1 MNNQPSW
8 TSVES
13 QDSPESP
20 LHVHMSH
27 LEQLLLEQGYARS
40 TLRQKT
46 RVLVDFDKWL
56 HRRRIKLA
64 TLDVHHITMFLNH
77 RRSCGRYCRGD
88 PAVLR
93 WLMVGLRGAG
103 FVPTIETKPSPLDL
117 IVTRFTEYLISER
130 GLRPAT
136 VKNYLAEIRK
146 FLLQRF
152 QSDQVLLG
160 KLSPDDVTGFVLRQA
175 RVVCAH
181 RAQVVAGSL
190 RSFLRFLY
198 ERGHI
203 GVDLAAVVPAVA
215 NRRCLGLPKF
225 LPPEQIE
232 SLLET
237 CDEVTPAGRRDCG
250 ILLLLARLGLRAGE
264 VVHMALDDIDWD
276 AGEIA
281 IRGKG
286 RGEDRLPLPR
296 DVGEALAGY
305 LRQGRPRCS
314 SRRVFIRLR
323 APNQGFAGPGAI
335 GNVVRRALSRAGLNP
350 AFKGAHL
357 LRHSLATRMLRAGAS
372 LAEIGEILR
381 HRHPSTTEIYAK
393 VDLAALRTVAQ
404 PWPGGEV

>member
-1 MNNQPSW
+1 MP
-8 TSVES
+8 
-13 QDSPESP
+13 
-20 LHVHMSH
+20 H
-27 LEQLLLEQGYARS
+27 LEQLLSTQGYAKS
-40 TLRQKT
+40 TIQEKIQ
-46 RVLVDFDKWL
+46 VLVDFDQWL
-56 HRRRIKLA
+56 HKRRIKLA
-64 TLDVHHITMFLNH
+64 ALDGQHITRFLIH
-77 RRSCGRYCRGD
+77 RRSRGHCRGGD
-88 PAVLR
+88 PTTLR
-93 WLMVGLRGAG
+93 WLVEFLRGVGLI
-103 FVPTIETKPSPLDL
+103 PTIETKPSPLDL

-130 GLRPAT
+130 GLRQAT
-136 VKNYLAEIRK
+136 IKNYLAEIRK
-146 FLLQRF
+146 FLLHRF
-152 QSDQVLLG
+152 QTDHVLLG
-160 KLSPDDVTGFVLRQA
+160 ELSPDDVTGFVLRRA

-203 GVDLAAVVPAVA
+203 GTDLAAAVPAVA
-215 NRRCLGLPKF
+215 NRRFLGLPKF

-237 CDEVTPAGRRDCG
+237 CDGMTLTGRRDYA

-264 VVHMALDDIDWD
+264 VAHMAFDDLDWD
-276 AGEIA
+276 AGEIV

-323 APNQGFAGPGAI
+323 APHQGFAGPGVI
-335 GNVVRRALSRAGLNP
+335 GDVVRRALSRAGLNP

-372 LAEIGEILR
+372 LSEIGEILR

-393 VDLAALRTVAQ
+393 ADLAALHTVAQ

>member
-1 MNNQPSW
+1 
-8 TSVES
+8 
-13 QDSPESP
+13 
-20 LHVHMSH
+20 
-27 LEQLLLEQGYARS
+27 
-40 TLRQKT
+40 
-46 RVLVDFDKWL
+46 
-56 HRRRIKLA
+56 
-64 TLDVHHITMFLNH
+64 
-77 RRSCGRYCRGD
+77 
-88 PAVLR
+88 
-93 WLMVGLRGAG
+93 
-103 FVPTIETKPSPLDL
+103 
-117 IVTRFTEYLISER
+117 
-130 GLRPAT
+130 
-136 VKNYLAEIRK
+136 
-146 FLLQRF
+146 LQRF

-175 RVVCAH
+175 RVACAH

-198 ERGHI
+198 KRGHI